1 MTLLALPLCPWGV
14 AWGVGVLLERRG
26 TADAG
31 IERTERAPRGAEAS
45 EKRAPSPRGE
55 KPAVVAESSMS
66 EGVDERGST
75 MGSHFSIERIIVSMS
90 YD

>member
-1 MTLLALPLCPWGV
+1 M
-14 AWGVGVLLERRG
+14 LLERRG

-31 IERTERAPRGAEAS
+31 IERTERAPREAEDEVS
-45 EKRAPSPRGE
+45 KNRAPRPSGE

-66 EGVDERGST
+66 KGVDERGST